1 MTELKLNFRLGW
13 DSIEIKFKI
22 IHEIKQYPEL
32 IGLNQCPGADM
43 VKSNTSVQRIERK
56 DQIVCSLIRCI
67 MWHCIRIATLWPG
80 LLTINPSV
88 IICLENKDQIP
99 KMRTNLLIFY
109 LMTIA

>member
-13 DSIEIKFKI
+13 DPIEIKFKI

-67 MWHCIRIATLWPG
+67 MWHCIRIANAQPFLAG
-80 LLTINPSV
+80 LFIF
-88 IICLENKDQIP
+88 IIK
-99 KMRTNLLIFY
+99 RSFYNLKPL
-109 LMTIA
+109 